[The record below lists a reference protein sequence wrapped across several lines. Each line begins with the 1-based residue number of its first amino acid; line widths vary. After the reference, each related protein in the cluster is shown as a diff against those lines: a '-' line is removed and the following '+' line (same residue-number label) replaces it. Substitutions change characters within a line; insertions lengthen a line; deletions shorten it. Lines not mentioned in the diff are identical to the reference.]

1 MVAGRNRGRSGDK
14 AVAYLAVAFVAAGGI
29 LFVSVAVLLF
39 SPDPPRVF
47 GIMGAVTLGC
57 LFLVWLVSDHRDGR
71 SLKERYGA
79 LIGLGPKKEKVKVKV
94 KRVKRSEM
102 EGPNRP
108 PSVDD
113 IRGLSEGTN
122 TWVPS
127 GGRRQSDADC

>member
-14 AVAYLAVAFVAAGGI
+14 AVAYLAVAFVVAGGI
-29 LFVSVAVLLF
+29 LFISVAILLF
-39 SPDPPRVF
+39 SPDPTRLF
-47 GIMGAVTLGC
+47 AILGAVTLGC
-57 LFLVWLVSDHRDGR
+57 MLLIWLVSDHRDGR
-71 SLKERYGA
+71 TLKERYGG
-79 LIGLGPKKEKVKVKV
+79 LIGLGTKKEKVQVKV
-94 KRVKRSEM
+94 KRVRRSEM

-127 GGRRQSDADC
+127 GGRRQSDAER

>member
-14 AVAYLAVAFVAAGGI
+14 AVAYLAVAFVVAGGI

-47 GIMGAVTLGC
+47 GITGAITLGC

-71 SLKERYGA
+71 SLKERYGG
-79 LIGLGPKKEKVKVKV
+79 LIGLGTKKEKVQVKI

-102 EGPNRP
+102 EAPNRP
-108 PSVDD
+108 PSVED

-127 GGRRQSDADC
+127 GGRRQSDADR